1 MMRRAAQGVVG
12 RERYCYYKKRCQEGG
27 GGAGARP
34 PPVSRIWRGSRDKT
48 GCTGCTSW
56 SWSEAPSWR
65 SGSGQVEVGGAR
77 LVRPRPHDTKLCI
90 CHDARD
96 SVSSPALE
104 VASKEARGC
113 HVKSL
118 ATCWRMHADLHYWWV
133 DLPPIGGHH
142 YDESD
147 YDFVV
152 PYRICCSILSQLNH
166 HQITSSSNLF
176 LIHYQWL
183 DALKCLFPP

>member
-1 MMRRAAQGVVG
+1 M
-12 RERYCYYKKRCQEGG
+12 
-27 GGAGARP
+27 
-34 PPVSRIWRGSRDKT
+34 
-48 GCTGCTSW
+48 
-56 SWSEAPSWR
+56 APSWR
-65 SGSGQVEVGGAR
+65 SGSGQVEVGGER

-113 HVKSL
+113 RVKSL

-183 DALKCLFPP
+183 DALKSLFPRDPPATYLEAGSQLTASPSYIFQTRPFVLQPSPGRPA